1 MSADRHL
8 SNLRIFTMN
17 ALLRLASVVL
27 LTSFSP
33 AIVSGAEAVL
43 LTGKS
48 IKGAFISIDPQF
60 VTIKP
65 EGEAAVKI
73 GLKELATVDLG
84 GKLLDLKPLSYDQIE
99 LTDGSL
105 LRAKQPANADADL
118 TIQFKGKKV
127 SLVPLAGPQGLAAPQ
142 IELPLTT
149 LSFMQRNAHD
159 SLGIA
164 NWKATLAKREKR
176 DSLVIIT
183 GGTQQRLLGTVL
195 EGNEAGDRITFEDEK
210 GEKLNFALARVNV
223 GLTFNQPPRDVI
235 PPTICK
241 VLDTFGNTLV
251 ATSMELTEQGV
262 KVMTVSGAS
271 VEYPT
276 IAGISKLDFSQ
287 SNVSYLTSLTPK
299 VLAPE
304 DLTELALTFTA
315 DKTRLGKVLQ
325 VGGKSYNK
333 GLSIFG
339 GVTLIYNLGGDYRE
353 LKTVVGVDDGI
364 EVADSKVKLSIIADG
379 RSLFS
384 DTVSRKDKPRDLI
397 LDVKDVKE
405 LKIVVERDNLFFA
418 NSVNLC
424 EIRVQK

>member
-1 MSADRHL
+1 MNIL
-8 SNLRIFTMN
+8 LRI
-17 ALLRLASVVL
+17 ASL
-27 LTSFSP
+27 FMLTFCTT
-33 AIVSGAEAVL
+33 AATFGAEAVL

-48 IKGAFISIDPQF
+48 IKGAFVAIDPQF

-65 EGEAAVKI
+65 EGEAAIKI
-73 GLKELATVDLG
+73 GLKELAAVNLG
-84 GKLLDLKPLSYDQIE
+84 GKLLDLKPLNYDQIE

-105 LRAKQPANADADL
+105 LLAKQPANADADL
-118 TIQFKGKKV
+118 TILFQAKKV
-127 SLVPLAGPQGLAAPQ
+127 SVVPLAGPQGVAPPKV
-142 IELPLTT
+142 ELPLTT
-149 LSFMQRNAHD
+149 LSYLQRNAQD
-159 SLGIA
+159 ALGGA

-176 DSLVIIT
+176 DSLVVIT
-183 GGTQQRLLGTVL
+183 GGTQQRLLGTVIG
-195 EGNEAGDRITFEDEK
+195 GNEAGDRITFEDEK

-235 PPTICK
+235 PPTVCK
-241 VLDTFGNTLV
+241 VLDAFGNMLV

-262 KVMTVSGAS
+262 KVITVSGAS

-299 VLAPE
+299 VLAPD
-304 DLTELALTFTA
+304 DLTELALTYTA

-405 LKIVVERDNLFFA
+405 LKIIVERENPFFA